1 MERPVFNFAVTDYR
15 FKKYQHPIYRHT
27 GWSALDM
34 KPSRYLLTLAL
45 ALCGIWLDA
54 SAQQG
59 DFHRIDIG
67 HAELSVMKWAADSPE
82 AELIL
87 ALPGSGGDYSRYKRV
102 APLLAEAGYRLV
114 VINQRGIMGSSGELE
129 DLTLHDLADDVIAV
143 ADRLGADRFHMAG
156 WAFGN
161 RTARMLATD
170 YPDRVAN
177 VTLIAAGGIV
187 PALTES
193 GELASLLGNSDLP
206 FTEKVRLAR
215 RTLFSPATDDALVE
229 EYARELNYWP
239 EARVAQGQA
248 NRNTPLEEWVAG
260 GEGPL
265 LMVMG
270 EDDLTAPIENGKI
283 MKTEYGDRL
292 TLVVIPDAGHA
303 LGLEKPVETAA
314 IVEFLKNHPL

>member
-1 MERPVFNFAVTDYR
+1 
-15 FKKYQHPIYRHT
+15 
-27 GWSALDM
+27 M
-34 KPSRYLLTLAL
+34 KPSHYLLSLGLT
-45 ALCGIWLDA
+45 LCGIWLDA

-59 DFHRIDIG
+59 DLYRIDIG
-67 HAELSVMKWAADSPE
+67 HAELSVVEWAADSPK

-87 ALPGSGGDYSRYKRV
+87 ALPGNGGDYSRYKRV

-161 RTARMLATD
+161 RTSRMVATD
-170 YPDRVAN
+170 YPDRVAS

-193 GELASLLGNSDLP
+193 GELASLLGNPDLP
-206 FTEKVRLAR
+206 FVEKVRLAR
-215 RTLFSPATDDALVE
+215 RTLFSPATDEALVE
-229 EYARELNYWP
+229 EYARDLNYWP

-248 NRNTPLEEWVAG
+248 NRNTSLEEWVAG
-260 GEGPL
+260 GEGAL

-283 MKTEYGDRL
+283 MKTKYGDRL
-292 TLVVIPDAGHA
+292 TLVVIPEAGHA
-303 LGLEKPVETAA
+303 VGLEKPVETAA
-314 IVEFLKNHPL
+314 AIIEFLKNHPL

>member
-1 MERPVFNFAVTDYR
+1 
-15 FKKYQHPIYRHT
+15 
-27 GWSALDM
+27 M

-67 HAELSVMKWAADSPE
+67 HAELSVVEWATDSPE

-143 ADRLGADRFHMAG
+143 ADHLGADRFHMAG

-170 YPDRVAN
+170 YPDRVAS

-229 EYARELNYWP
+229 EYSRELNYWP

-303 LGLEKPVETAA
+303 LGLEKPDETAAA